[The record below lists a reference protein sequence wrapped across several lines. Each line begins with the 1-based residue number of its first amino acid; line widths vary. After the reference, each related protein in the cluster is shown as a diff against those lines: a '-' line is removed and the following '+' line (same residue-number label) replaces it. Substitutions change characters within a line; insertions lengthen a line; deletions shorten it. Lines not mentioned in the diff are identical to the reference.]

1 MSLAKNPK
9 EFFLTYDA
17 AVPFPVSKLFLLLYV
32 KLKTLT
38 GLFIVSE
45 FSVKNFL
52 IGINKLR
59 VKTFLFFVVAWRRL
73 WPKYFRPFTRDPIY
87 NLRLNFC
94 CCPVF
99 PNCEKYVE
107 VKPWN

>member
-59 VKTFLFFVVAWRRL
+59 VKTFLFFLLLLGVDCGLNILGLLRVTQ
-73 WPKYFRPFTRDPIY
+73 YTIY
-87 NLRLNFC
+87 A
-94 CCPVF
+94 
-99 PNCEKYVE
+99 
-107 VKPWN
+107 